1 MDAALETGSIHPKRH
16 SQDHPAPLPS
26 SFKGEGGVFV
36 SSSSREALSIAARD
50 DLMRG
55 LGLLDTPFGR
65 LLHPV
70 VTPLV
75 GEFADSV
82 LQFDRE
88 VGQLGWGPAADRFL
102 KGWDV
107 QLSLAGEPLPSEGP
121 LLLLSNHPGLTDSL
135 ALMSTLNRNDL
146 TFYAHSNPFLEALPE
161 VRRRLLLLDREQAIL
176 PSHLRR
182 GIHHLKAG
190 GALALYP
197 AGKIEPDPS
206 LHPDAFSSLDHW
218 SSSMAFFAKQ
228 VPEARLAMVLVRGC
242 ISPLAQKH
250 WLTRLRRTRAARE
263 ELAAMLQ
270 VVVRGYRAQRV
281 EVDVSSTI
289 QIGELLDQT
298 GEKGLYEVVMDRA
311 RRLMRKRD
319 VYAEWM

>member
-1 MDAALETGSIHPKRH
+1 M
-16 SQDHPAPLPS
+16 
-26 SFKGEGGVFV
+26 
-36 SSSSREALSIAARD
+36 SSSGREALSIAARD

-55 LGLLDTPFGR
+55 LGLLDSRLGR
-65 LLHPV
+65 LLHPL

-82 LQFDRE
+82 LRFDRE
-88 VGQLGWGPAADRFL
+88 VGQLGWGQAADGFL
-102 KGWDV
+102 KGWEV
-107 QLSLAGEPLPSEGP
+107 QLSLAGKQLPSEGP
-121 LLLLSNHPGLTDSL
+121 LLVLSNHPGLTDSL
-135 ALMSTLNRNDL
+135 ALMSTLARDDL

-197 AGKIEPDPS
+197 AGKIEPDPAI
-206 LHPDAFSSLDHW
+206 HPDALSSLDHW
-218 SSSMAFFAKQ
+218 SSSMAFFARQ
-228 VPEARLAMVLVRGC
+228 VPQARLAIVLIRGC
-242 ISPLAQKH
+242 ISPLAQYH

-270 VVVRGYRAQRV
+270 VVIKRFRAQRV

-289 QIGELLDQT
+289 RIGELVSEV
-298 GEKGLYEVVMDRA
+298 GEEAVYRVVMERTK
-311 RRLMRKRD
+311 RLMRERD
-319 VYAEWM
+319 VEAGWL